1 MAVTGILR
9 RIVERTLE
17 DVQARRSRVSRRDL
31 EERAARRTGTRRDL
45 AAVLL
50 REGTTDPVRFICEIK
65 RASPSRGVLH
75 ADLDAAAQAGIYAAG
90 GAAAVSVVTEPHFF
104 NGRDED
110 LALARRAAAIQP
122 VLRKD
127 FHVHEL
133 QVLEAAAGEAD
144 ALLLLAGALDGSQL
158 KDYLDI
164 AAAFGLG
171 HLVEAGDRKEAE
183 TAVRSGA
190 RVIGVNNRDLATFR
204 VDPER
209 TFAVLPVLREA
220 GVVSVAESGIHD
232 RETVLRFQEA
242 GVDAL
247 LVGEALVTSPDP
259 AAALRALR
267 GISGDGGA
275 G

>member
-1 MAVTGILR
+1 MAASGLLAA
-9 RIVERTLE
+9 IVERTLE
-17 DVQARRSRVSRRDL
+17 DVRDRRSKVSRREL
-31 EERAARRTGTRRDL
+31 EESAGRRASGRRDL
-45 AAVLL
+45 AKALG
-50 REGTTDPVRFICEIK
+50 RDGAEDPVRFICEIK
-65 RASPSRGVLH
+65 HASPSRGVLRE
-75 ADLDAAAQAGIYAAG
+75 DLDAGAQTGVYAAG

-104 NGRDED
+104 RGRSED
-110 LALARRAAAIQP
+110 LAAARRAAPALP

-144 ALLLLAGALDGSQL
+144 ALLLLASALDASQL
-158 KDYLDI
+158 KDYLQMAD
-164 AAAFGLG
+164 AFRLG
-171 HLVEAGDRKEAE
+171 HLVEAGDRREAE
-183 TAVRSGA
+183 TALRCGA
-190 RVIGVNNRDLATFR
+190 RVVGVNNRDLATFR

-209 TFAVLPVLREA
+209 TLAVLPVLKEA
-220 GVVSVAESGIHD
+220 RVVSVAESGIHD

-247 LVGEALVTSPDP
+247 LVGEALVTAPDP

-267 GISGDGGA
+267 GISGDGEA